1 MKPTT
6 TIFAAHDFS
15 KPSKNALNIA
25 AELALKTQ
33 STLFVY
39 HVLSS
44 AAITDNVNLVNFS
57 ADISLNRAMGALKR
71 SVLALKKQF
80 PGLKIEFDLGSGFLV
95 TTISDKIKE
104 INPWIS
110 VLGVKKRTGFDKMIF
125 GDVCS
130 VLVDKVEV
138 PMLVIPNNYKDLKLD
153 KLSYAW
159 DGDTLET
166 SQLKPLN
173 TLLGDHKSTLL
184 VLNVTHYDDT
194 VLKKSNTFKSALQKM
209 FKSQSVEIKHVM
221 GLDAIKT
228 MEEALLEI
236 QPDLLVVYKHH
247 ESFWQRLFHKSFS
260 KKAIQFSHSPVLVLK

>member
-1 MKPTT
+1 MKHTS

-80 PGLKIEFDLGSGFLV
+80 PSLQIEFDLGSGFLV
-95 TTISDKIKE
+95 TTITDKIKE

-173 TLLGDHKSTLL
+173 TLLGDHTSTLL

-236 QPDLLVVYKHH
+236 QPDLLVIYKHH

>member
-80 PGLKIEFDLGSGFLV
+80 PELKIEFDLGSGFLV
-95 TTISDKIKE
+95 TTINDKIKE

-130 VLVDKVEV
+130 VLVDKVDV

-166 SQLKPLN
+166 SQLKSLN
-173 TLLGDHKSTLL
+173 TLLGDQLSEIL

-209 FKSQSVEIKHVM
+209 FKLQTVEIKHVM
-221 GLDAIKT
+221 GLDTIKT

-236 QPDLLVVYKHH
+236 KPDLLVVYKHH

>member
-57 ADISLNRAMGALKR
+57 ADISLNRVMGALKR

-130 VLVDKVEV
+130 VLVDKVDV

-173 TLLGDHKSTLL
+173 TLLGGQLSEIL

-209 FKSQSVEIKHVM
+209 FKLQTVEIKHVM
-221 GLDAIKT
+221 GLDTIKT

-236 QPDLLVVYKHH
+236 KPDLLVVYKHH

>member
-1 MKPTT
+1 MKHTS

-80 PGLKIEFDLGSGFLV
+80 PSLQIESDLGSGFLV
-95 TTISDKIKE
+95 TTITDKIKE

-173 TLLGDHKSTLL
+173 TLLGDHTSTLL

>member
-104 INPWIS
+104 INPWLS

-130 VLVDKVEV
+130 VLVDKVDV

-173 TLLGDHKSTLL
+173 TLLGDQLSEILI
-184 VLNVTHYDDT
+184 LNVTHYDDT

-209 FKSQSVEIKHVM
+209 FKLQTVEIKHVM
-221 GLDAIKT
+221 GLDTIKT

-236 QPDLLVVYKHH
+236 KPDLLVVYKHH

>member
-1 MKPTT
+1 MKPTS

-80 PGLKIEFDLGSGFLV
+80 PSLQIEFDLGSGFLV

>member
-104 INPWIS
+104 INPWLS

-130 VLVDKVEV
+130 VLVDKVDV

-173 TLLGDHKSTLL
+173 TLLGDQLSEIL

-209 FKSQSVEIKHVM
+209 FKLQTVEIKHVM
-221 GLDAIKT
+221 GLDTIKT

-236 QPDLLVVYKHH
+236 KPDLLVVYKHH

>member
-104 INPWIS
+104 INPWLS

-130 VLVDKVEV
+130 VLVDKVDV

-173 TLLGDHKSTLL
+173 TLLGDQLSEIL

-209 FKSQSVEIKHVM
+209 FKLQTVEIKHVM
-221 GLDAIKT
+221 GLDTIKT
-228 MEEALLEI
+228 MEETLLEI
-236 QPDLLVVYKHH
+236 KPDLLVVYKHH

>member
-1 MKPTT
+1 MKPTS
-6 TIFAAHDFS
+6 TIFATHDFS

-80 PGLKIEFDLGSGFLV
+80 PGLQIEFDLGSGFLV

-221 GLDAIKT
+221 GLDVIKT

>member
-1 MKPTT
+1 MKPTS

-25 AELALKTQ
+25 AALALKTQ

-80 PGLKIEFDLGSGFLV
+80 PSLQIEFDLGSGFLV
-95 TTISDKIKE
+95 TTITDKIKE

-138 PMLVIPNNYKDLKLD
+138 PMLVIPNNYKVLKLD

-184 VLNVTHYDDT
+184 VLNVTHYDET

>member
-15 KPSKNALNIA
+15 KPSKNALYIA

-104 INPWIS
+104 INPWLS

-130 VLVDKVEV
+130 VLVDKVDV

-173 TLLGDHKSTLL
+173 TLLGGQLSEIL

-209 FKSQSVEIKHVM
+209 FKLQTVEIKHVM
-221 GLDAIKT
+221 GLDTIKT

-236 QPDLLVVYKHH
+236 KPDLLVVYKHH

>member
-104 INPWIS
+104 INPWLS

-130 VLVDKVEV
+130 VLVDKVDV

-173 TLLGDHKSTLL
+173 TLLGDQLSEIL

-209 FKSQSVEIKHVM
+209 FKLHTVEIKHVM
-221 GLDAIKT
+221 GLDTIKT

-236 QPDLLVVYKHH
+236 KPDLLVVYKHH

>member
-1 MKPTT
+1 MKHTS

-80 PGLKIEFDLGSGFLV
+80 PSLQIEFDLGSGFLV
-95 TTISDKIKE
+95 TTITDKIKE

-173 TLLGDHKSTLL
+173 TLLGDHTSTLL